1 MNNLNRKIANLVAF
15 GVVKSASA
23 TGAIVT
29 ISEIDTPELPWST
42 IANKNL
48 SIWSPPP
55 VGAQVVVF
63 APNGDLNSAAIV
75 GQLPS
80 EENPLPKG
88 TDTEIIVAFGDGTL
102 VKYDLHS
109 KKFTGDF
116 AGGATLKFPQGLEI
130 IGDLS
135 VSGKV
140 TAETVKADTITGS
153 SDVSGGGISLKSHI
167 HSTKM
172 GPTSPPQ

>member
-1 MNNLNRKIANLVAF
+1 MHNLNRKIANLVAF

-29 ISEIDTPELPWST
+29 ISEIDTPELPWAT
-42 IANKNL
+42 TVNKNL
-48 SIWSPPP
+48 SIWVPPK
-55 VGAQVVVF
+55 VGTQVIVI
-63 APNGDLNSAAIV
+63 APNGDLNSAAII

-80 EENPLPKG
+80 DSHPLPSKSES
-88 TDTEIIVAFGDGTL
+88 EIVIAFGDGTL
-102 VKYDLHS
+102 IKYDLS
-109 KKFTGDF
+109 DKKFTGDF

-130 IGDLS
+130 IGDLA

-140 TAETVKADTITGS
+140 TADS
-153 SDVSGGGISLKSHI
+153 VSGKTDVTGGGVSLKTHT
-167 HSTKM
+167 HTTKM

>member
-15 GVVKSASA
+15 GVVKSTSA

-29 ISEIDTPELPWST
+29 ISDIDTPELPWST

-55 VGAQVVVF
+55 VGAQVIVF
-63 APNGDLNSAAIV
+63 APNGDLNSAAII

-80 EENPLPKG
+80 NDSPLPEG
-88 TDTEIIVAFGDGTL
+88 ADHEIIVAFGDGTL
-102 VKYDLHS
+102 VKYDLSS
-109 KKFTGDF
+109 KQFIGDF

-130 IGDLS
+130 IGDLA

-153 SDVSGGGISLKSHI
+153 SDVSGGGVSLKTHT
-167 HSTKM
+167 HTTKM

>member
-1 MNNLNRKIANLVAF
+1 MHNLNRKIANLVAF
-15 GVVKSASA
+15 GVVKSVRA

-29 ISEIDTPELPWST
+29 ISEIDTPELPWAT
-42 IANKNL
+42 TVNKNQ

-55 VGAQVVVF
+55 VGTQVIVI
-63 APNGDLNSAAIV
+63 APNGDLNSAVIV

-80 EENPLPKG
+80 KDNPLPNG
-88 TDTEIIVAFGDGTL
+88 GDHENIVAFGDGTII
-102 VKYDLHS
+102 KYDLSS
-109 KKFTGDF
+109 KQFTGDF
-116 AGGATLKFPQGLEI
+116 AGDARLKFPQGLEI

-140 TAETVKADTITGS
+140 TAETVKADTIIGS
-153 SDVSGGGISLKSHI
+153 SDVSGGGISLRNHT

-172 GPTSPPQ
+172 GPTSPPS

>member
-15 GVVKSASA
+15 GVVKSLSA

-29 ISEIDTPELPWST
+29 ISEIDTPELPWAT
-42 IANKNL
+42 TVNKNL
-48 SIWSPPP
+48 SIWAPPK
-55 VGAQVVVF
+55 VGTQVIVF

-80 EENPLPKG
+80 EENPLPEG
-88 TDTEIIVAFGDGTL
+88 ADHEIIVAFGDGTL
-102 VKYDLHS
+102 VKYDLSS

-116 AGGATLKFPQGLEI
+116 AGGATLKFPQGLEL

-140 TAETVKADTITGS
+140 TADSVSGKT
-153 SDVSGGGISLKSHI
+153 DVTGGGISLKTHT
-167 HSTKM
+167 HTTKM
-172 GPTSPPQ
+172 GSTSMPV

>member
-1 MNNLNRKIANLVAF
+1 MHNLNRKIANMIAF
-15 GVVKSASA
+15 GVVKSLSDQ
-23 TGAIVT
+23 GAIIT
-29 ISEIDTPELPWST
+29 IADIDTPELPWST

-55 VGAQVVVF
+55 VGAQVIVF
-63 APNGDLNSAAIV
+63 APNGDLNSAAII

-80 EENPLPKG
+80 DSHPLPSKSES
-88 TDTEIIVAFGDGTL
+88 EIVIAFGDGTL
-102 VKYDLHS
+102 IKYDLS
-109 KKFTGDF
+109 DKKFTGEF
-116 AGGATLKFPQGLEI
+116 AGDATLKFPQGLEI

-153 SDVSGGGISLKSHI
+153 SDVSGGGISLKNHT

-172 GPTSPPQ
+172 GPTSPPS